1 MQAQDV
7 MTTDVVS
14 VSRESSVRHI
24 ARTMLRHRIS
34 AVPVIDDADRLVGI
48 VSEGDLIQR
57 RELGARRTSWWL
69 GLLDLPDAAALDYV
83 KSSGNRAQDVM
94 TANVITVE
102 PDTPLSQIAALLEK
116 EQIKRVPVLKQGR
129 VVGIVSRAD
138 LLHAIITAS
147 EDQTAFG
154 DQPLRLAIVTRLR
167 DEAGFRDGE
176 LDVTVSDGVVHLWG
190 SVRSEARKQ
199 AASVAVSTVRGVRGL
214 VDHTRVEDTDGV
226 RVA

>member
-1 MQAQDV
+1 
-7 MTTDVVS
+7 
-14 VSRESSVRHI
+14 
-24 ARTMLRHRIS
+24 
-34 AVPVIDDADRLVGI
+34 
-48 VSEGDLIQR
+48 
-57 RELGARRTSWWL
+57 
-69 GLLDLPDAAALDYV
+69 
-83 KSSGNRAQDVM
+83 M